1 MQVIS
6 ADALR
11 MRLRRLCTPKKNG
24 KLWVSTEVAED
35 YKMGGSAREALE
47 LTLLETI
54 KTLGDDSKKP
64 EKIRVGVG
72 QTS

>member
-24 KLWVSTEVAED
+24 KLWVSAEVAED
-35 YKMGGSAREALE
+35 YKMGGSQREALE
-47 LTLLETI
+47 MALLETI
-54 KTLGDDSKKP
+54 KSLSGDANKP
-64 EKIRVGVG
+64 DKIRVGG
-72 QTS
+72 RA